1 MVRVAGRVESQR
13 EKRLAIML
21 PTSASRWAASVI
33 MARLCAKYPPAK
45 GKKNALSGPAG
56 CAYRRGKEWGHI
68 HQNVNHDFSLVTRLQ
83 IVFISPFTF
92 SRFSTM
98 TYFNHKEIRLLKD

>member
-45 GKKNALSGPAG
+45 GKKNALSGPVG

-68 HQNVNHDFSLVTRLQ
+68 HQNVNHDFSLVTGLQ